1 MSGRTLSG
9 LTIVC
14 SAVVIAWLM
23 PQRVHGQAI
32 NVAELI
38 RLSDVVV
45 AVEVA
50 FVPYG
55 DMVLIGEVLDGE
67 MMELDS
73 SNELLGQCLPK
84 KVTVRELA
92 RAPRGDPQQA
102 VYAEAIERAGYTA
115 VVFMKH
121 HGNDS
126 EVICDDGLH
135 TTVNWVTDPRYPQ
148 WRTRLD
154 ALLEQSR

>member
-1 MSGRTLSG
+1 
-9 LTIVC
+9 VF
-14 SAVVIAWLM
+14 IAWLM

-38 RLSDVVV
+38 RQSDAVV

-67 MMELDS
+67 MLDLDS

-92 RAPRGDPQQA
+92 RGQRGDPQQA
-102 VYAEAIERAGYTA
+102 VYAEAVERAGYAA

-121 HGNDS
+121 DGNAS
-126 EVICDDGLH
+126 EVICDDGAH
-135 TTVNWVTDPRYPQ
+135 STVNWVTDPRYPQ
-148 WRTRLD
+148 WRAQLD
-154 ALLEQSR
+154 AVLAQRR